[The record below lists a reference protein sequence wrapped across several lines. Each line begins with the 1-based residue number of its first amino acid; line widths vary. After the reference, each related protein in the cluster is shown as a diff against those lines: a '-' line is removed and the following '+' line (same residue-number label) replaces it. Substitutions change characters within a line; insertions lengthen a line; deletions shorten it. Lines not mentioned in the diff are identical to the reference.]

1 MGIMGL
7 VGEIK
12 FSATVFGVEL
22 TLSMT
27 SHLWCSISSGF
38 QPSMARAIKQ
48 SQDCAVIKES

>member
-1 MGIMGL
+1 MGLMGL

>member
-22 TLSMT
+22 TLSMA
-27 SHLWCSISSGF
+27 C
-38 QPSMARAIKQ
+38 AIKQ